1 MSHYERVSASG
12 ILRLI
17 VILSM
22 ATTLISCA
30 TESRPAVQTSSSKP
44 TVSYEYGDDQ
54 GLLDATRKAEIFC
67 AQYGAWPSAAATD
80 SRSDSRHI
88 TFACDQPRTSSP
100 ARSTV
105 VVAPAPTL
113 LNYPYRDDRGLIDAV
128 NQAQR
133 YCMEYNASARSTP
146 VTNNVDGS
154 RSVSFECV
162 PM

>member
-1 MSHYERVSASG
+1 MSHFERLFLSG
-12 ILRLI
+12 IPSFI
-17 VILSM
+17 VVLLVGTVLASC
-22 ATTLISCA
+22 TTN
-30 TESRPAVQTSSSKP
+30 SRPAVQTSSSKP

-67 AQYGAWPSAAATD
+67 AQYGAWPSASATD
-80 SRSDSRHI
+80 SRSDDRHI
-88 TFACDQPRTSSP
+88 TFACDQPRTSLP

-133 YCMEYNASARSTP
+133 YCMGYNASARSTP

-154 RSVSFECV
+154 RTVSFECV